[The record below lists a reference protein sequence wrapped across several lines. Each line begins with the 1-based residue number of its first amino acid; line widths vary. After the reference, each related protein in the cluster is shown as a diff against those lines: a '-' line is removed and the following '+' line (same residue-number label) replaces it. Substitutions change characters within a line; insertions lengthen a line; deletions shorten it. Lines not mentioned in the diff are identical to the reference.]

1 MAGFRELPVMGAA
14 FCLGAGWTQQTP
26 PVDITGTSL
35 HYTATQL
42 IIGLYP
48 EPQKLVISK
57 FVFGIKKVTVISFF
71 WFPSTALTELEELN
85 LDRTLIT
92 DDGCTVLSC
101 KYYLLSGQIVSSENS
116 LQSNSLSQTICSQT
130 IRPNLTPDSSQQI
143 SRHVRFMFQDLFQL
157 RLSNTIS
164 FCTSNELVP

>member
-1 MAGFRELPVMGAA
+1 M
-14 FCLGAGWTQQTP
+14 
-26 PVDITGTSL
+26 
-35 HYTATQL
+35 QL

-48 EPQKLVISK
+48 EPQKLFISR
-57 FVFGIKKVTVISFF
+57 FVFGSKIVTVISFF

-101 KYYLLSGQIVSSENS
+101 KYYLQSGQIFSSEKS
-116 LQSNSLSQTICSQT
+116 PRSNSLWQTICSQT
-130 IRPNLTPDSSQQI
+130 IPPNLTPDSSLQI
-143 SRHVRFMFQDLFQL
+143 CEHVRFMSQDLFQL

-164 FCTSNELVP
+164 LCTSNALVP